1 MWKYLK
7 SLTFSRLE
15 SHFDPFFTFISIHF
29 PLNLIQFTLE
39 KNVENETFFSIF
51 QTLWLGLHLDW
62 LTSIQDLNY
71 CCIDNSTISFCF
83 WESQIGKSLK
93 KIIDYS
99 SFCRRPRTF
108 AWCGFVFLRSV
119 FGVLRVIRAF
129 DQFQIAVIATFQSL
143 QLIYRSHPLKT
154 ILNGKVMALHTGLN
168 SKILFKN
175 PESHRKYYSVISF
188 AKDKFLLKISF
199 RKNKF
204 YWKLDIQ
211 KKKLLK
217 IIF

>member
-1 MWKYLK
+1 MKITQKSHFFKIRISLWSIFYL
-7 SLTFSRLE
+7 
-15 SHFDPFFTFISIHF
+15 HFDPFSPELDPIYARKICWKWD
-29 PLNLIQFTLE
+29 I
-39 KNVENETFFSIF
+39 FSIF
-51 QTLWLGLHLDW
+51 QTLWIGLHLDW
-62 LTSIQDLNY
+62 LTSIEDLNY

-154 ILNGKVMALHTGLN
+154 ILNGKVMALHSGLN
-168 SKILFKN
+168 FKILFEN
-175 PESHRKYYSVISF
+175 HLRKFDFKGNKIQVRIR
-188 AKDKFLLKISF
+188 DLLNGFS
-199 RKNKF
+199 
-204 YWKLDIQ
+204 
-211 KKKLLK
+211 LLL
-217 IIF
+217 